1 MITDKAHKRTKVI
14 KKATGKRSE
23 IRDDRSIYTDHVQSS
38 AGQNNGKLKLYRRDI
53 LSLRP
58 MERNIAN
65 G

>member
-1 MITDKAHKRTKVI
+1 MITDKAHKRTKVT

-23 IRDDRSIYTDHVQSS
+23 IGDDRSSCTDHVQSS
-38 AGQNNGKLKLYRRDI
+38 AGRNNGKLKLYRRDI

-65 G
+65 D